1 LPLTPGTRLG
11 VYEIA
16 MQIGEGGMGQVFR
29 ATDTKLKR
37 QVAIKILPAAVA
49 TDHDRLAR
57 FQREAEVVA
66 SLNHPHIAAIYG
78 LEESEGTTALVME
91 LVDGEDLSQC
101 LARGAIPLDEA
112 LPIAKQIAEAL
123 DAAHGQGIIHR
134 DLKPANIKV
143 RADGT
148 VKVLDF
154 GLAKA
159 IDPAGASGVNAA
171 NSPTLSL
178 HATQAGSILGTAA
191 YMSPEQARG
200 KPADKR
206 ADIWAF
212 GCVLFE
218 MIAGRRVFGASAT
231 TAESIAA
238 ILKDD
243 PEWRALPDD
252 TPAPIR
258 TLLKHCL
265 EKEPRRRLRDIGD
278 ASLLLSEASGVGDST
293 TMQAHR
299 ARPASKWMGR
309 AALVGW
315 IVAASLAIANIF
327 GIVPG
332 YRSVPEAPAM
342 TVRLALPLRSDA
354 VALSSSL
361 LQSFAISGDG
371 TRFVYIAR
379 DTIGQSL
386 FLQDLA
392 TGEFKRLA
400 GTAEA
405 YKPLF
410 SPDGRAIGFMA
421 GSGFKVIPLDGG
433 LPREI
438 APGAANIQANNWNW
452 HGPDRIIVTGPTGL
466 WTVPVNGGAPEAVA
480 RLPPDDGLFSSAVAL
495 PGGSFLISLRAR
507 PGTDERSIVA
517 VVNPG
522 STDRLVVAEGA
533 GTPTFVDGNAP
544 GVGHV
549 VYATAGRLVAV
560 PFDANQRMVMGAAV
574 PIVENVEMRA
584 NGDLADYALSTTG
597 TLVFRQ
603 GALHELVS
611 IDRDSGAVRPLSA
624 NLRQFALPRLAPDG
638 KHLAME
644 IQESPHQI
652 WMLDLERDVL
662 TPLTAEPTGSHN
674 FAWAPNGGAIMYTTH
689 VSPPQL
695 GWTRANGAG
704 QAQKVALESAAR
716 VFVNDWSRDGRL
728 ALRVEGTTSDTVMT
742 LRIEDGS
749 PPRAAGSP
757 IKVATGV
764 PGNFSPDGSWLAYC
778 DCGASGERPSNVF
791 IQHLDS
797 GMRHQVSID
806 GGDEPRWAASGRE
819 LFFRSGPKMMRVDV
833 ALAGTS
839 ARIGRPQKVFEGD
852 YLEWSGA
859 NYDVSADG
867 KQFIM
872 VRAANADTHSL
883 SVRVNWKSEIQ
894 QLAPHRR

>member
-1 LPLTPGTRLG
+1 
-11 VYEIA
+11 
-16 MQIGEGGMGQVFR
+16 MGQVFR

-37 QVAIKILPAAVA
+37 QVAIKILPASVA
-49 TDHDRLAR
+49 TDPDRLAR
-57 FQREAEVVA
+57 FQREAEVLA
-66 SLNHPHIAAIYG
+66 LLNHPHIAAIYG

-91 LVDGEDLSQC
+91 LVDGEDLSQR
-101 LARGAIPLDEA
+101 LARGAIPFDEA
-112 LPIAKQIAEAL
+112 LPFAKQIAEAL
-123 DAAHGQGIIHR
+123 EAAHEQGIIHR

-143 RADGT
+143 RTDGT

-159 IDPAGASGVNAA
+159 MDPVGASGVNAA

-178 HATQAGSILGTAA
+178 HATEAGIILGTAA
-191 YMSPEQARG
+191 YMPPEQARG
-200 KPADKR
+200 KQVDKR

-218 MIAGRRVFGASAT
+218 MIAGRRVFGAGGT
-231 TAESIAA
+231 TAESMAA

-258 TLLKHCL
+258 ALLKHCL

-278 ASLLLSEASGVGDST
+278 ASLLLNEASGVSDST
-293 TMQAHR
+293 MPAHR
-299 ARPASKWMGR
+299 ARPASKWVGR

-315 IVAASLAIANIF
+315 LVAASLAIVNVF
-327 GIVPG
+327 WIVPRF
-332 YRSVPEAPAM
+332 RSVPVPPAS
-342 TVRLALPLRSDA
+342 TLRLALPLRSDSI
-354 VALSSSL
+354 ALSSSL
-361 LQSFAISGDG
+361 LQSFAISSDG

-379 DTIGQSL
+379 DTIGQAL

-392 TGEFKRLA
+392 TGEFRRLA

-405 YKPLF
+405 YRPLF

-421 GSGFKVIPLDGG
+421 ASGFKVVPLDGG

-438 APGAANIQANNWNW
+438 APAAAKIQANDWNWN
-452 HGPDRIIVTGPTGL
+452 GPDRIVVTGPTGL
-466 WTVPVNGGAPEAVA
+466 WTVPVNGGAAEAVA
-480 RLPPDDGLFSSAVAL
+480 QLAPGDGLFSSAIAL
-495 PGGSFLISLRAR
+495 PGGSFLTSLRTK

-517 VVNPG
+517 VVTPG
-522 STDRLVVAEGA
+522 STDRLVIAEGA
-533 GTPTFVDGNAP
+533 GTPAFVDGNTP

-549 VYATAGRLVAV
+549 VYAAAGRLIAV
-560 PFDANQRMVMGAAV
+560 PFDANQRTVTGAAV

-603 GALHELVS
+603 GTLHELVS

-638 KHLAME
+638 KRLAME
-644 IQESPHQI
+644 IQDPPHQI

-662 TPLTAEPTGSHN
+662 TPLTTEPTGSHN
-674 FAWAPNGGAIMYTTH
+674 FAWAPDGNAILYTTH

-695 GWTRANGAG
+695 GWTRTNGMG
-704 QAQKVALESAAR
+704 QAQKLAVPSEGR
-716 VFVNDWSRDGRL
+716 VFVNDWNRDGRL
-728 ALRVEGTTSDTVMT
+728 AMRFEGTTSNTVMT
-742 LRIEDGS
+742 LRIEDGT
-749 PPRAAGSP
+749 PPRATGAAV
-757 IKVATGV
+757 KVADGM
-764 PGNFSPDGSWLAYC
+764 PGSFSPDGSWLAYC
-778 DCGASGERPSNVF
+778 DCGASGERLSNVF
-791 IQHLDS
+791 IQHLPT
-797 GMRHQVSID
+797 GTRYQVSTD

-819 LFFRSGPKMMRVDV
+819 LFFRSGPKMMSVDV

-839 ARIGRPQKVFEGD
+839 ARIGRPQRLFEGD
-852 YLEWSGA
+852 YLQWAGA

-867 KQFIM
+867 KRFIM
-872 VRAANADTHSL
+872 VRAANASTQTL

-894 QLAPHRR
+894 QLAPNRQTHAKRRQ